1 MFVVYV
7 FGREVTIGLK
17 QLRQDRTFQFLIVV
31 NLNHNVPLL
40 SQVSEISIM
49 KTTVEKTEGKLM
61 VEKSLFYGNTFLR
74 TSFLNI

>member
-1 MFVVYV
+1 MYV